1 MTIVRLVTVALLTGL
16 VAAPVYAQGPY
27 VGASIGADIARF
39 TSSEGYDNPATGEAV
54 SWALR
59 LGGPIGS
66 RFGVELEFARP
77 EQIENDQ
84 TPDFRILSALGGG
97 TISGILDVAPSN
109 VTSTTV
115 VVPGTAIFP
124 VPFSVRTA
132 RRNATL
138 TASAWARQEVSRRFS
153 MVYLGGIGFNR
164 IEQVW
169 EYNFGSGNR
178 VNPLIPTILPRST
191 RTTEYSVGP
200 MVGVEARVGM
210 SDHVRLVP
218 GVRLH
223 GLQGG
228 WLVRPAV
235 GLAWEF

>member
-1 MTIVRLVTVALLTGL
+1 
-16 VAAPVYAQGPY
+16 
-27 VGASIGADIARF
+27 
-39 TSSEGYDNPATGEAV
+39 
-54 SWALR
+54 
-59 LGGPIGS
+59 
-66 RFGVELEFARP
+66 VELEFARP

-84 TPDFRILSALGGG
+84 TPDYRILAAAGLTTGSFTFTNGSTVIGP
-97 TISGILDVAPSN
+97 DV
-109 VTSTTV
+109 
-115 VVPGTAIFP
+115 AIFP
-124 VPFSVRTA
+124 PINFSVRTS
-132 RRNATL
+132 RRNTTL

-164 IEQVW
+164 IEQLY
-169 EYNFGSGNR
+169 EYNFGGGPR
-178 VNPLIPTILPRST
+178 VNPLLPTILPRST

-210 SDHVRLVP
+210 SDHLRLVP

>member
-1 MTIVRLVTVALLTGL
+1 MTIVRVVTVALLAGL
-16 VAAPVYAQGPY
+16 FAAPAYAQGPY
-27 VGASIGADIARF
+27 VGASIGGDIARF
-39 TSSEGYDNPATGEAV
+39 SSSDGFDNPATGEAL

-84 TPDFRILSALGGG
+84 TPDVRILATVSSLLG
-97 TISGILDVAPSN
+97 IP
-109 VTSTTV
+109 STTIV
-115 VVPGTAIFP
+115 GPNVGTAIFP
-124 VPFSVRTA
+124 PINFSVRTS
-132 RRNATL
+132 RRNTTL
-138 TASAWARQEVSRRFS
+138 TASAWARQDVSRRFS

-164 IEQVW
+164 IEQVF
-169 EYNFGSGNR
+169 EYNFGGGGR

-210 SDHVRLVP
+210 SEHLRLVP
-218 GVRLH
+218 GIRLH
-223 GLQGG
+223 ALDGG

>member
-1 MTIVRLVTVALLTGL
+1 MTIVRVLTVALFTGL
-16 VAAPVYAQGPY
+16 ITAPAFAQGPY

-39 TSSEGYDNPATGEAV
+39 SSSDGFDNPATGEAL

-77 EQIENDQ
+77 EEIEKDQ
-84 TPDFRILSALGGG
+84 TPDVRILAAVSDLLGQSN
-97 TISGILDVAPSN
+97 TIGVPN
-109 VTSTTV
+109 V
-115 VVPGTAIFP
+115 GTAIFP
-124 VPFSVRTA
+124 PINFSVRTS
-132 RRNATL
+132 RRNTTL
-138 TASAWARQEVSRRFS
+138 TASVWARQEVSRRFS

-164 IEQVW
+164 IEQLY
-169 EYNFGSGNR
+169 EYNFGGGPR
-178 VNPLIPTILPRST
+178 LNPLLPTILPRST

-210 SDHVRLVP
+210 SDHLRLVP

-223 GLQGG
+223 ALQSG

>member
-1 MTIVRLVTVALLTGL
+1 MTIVRVVTVALLAGL
-16 VAAPVYAQGPY
+16 FAAPVYAQGPY

-39 TSSEGYDNPATGEAV
+39 SSSDGFDNPATGEAL

-77 EQIENDQ
+77 EEIESEDN
-84 TPDFRILSALGGG
+84 PVRILADLVPGVGTLTVIGGG
-97 TISGILDVAPSN
+97 Q
-109 VTSTTV
+109 TSSVTTV
-115 VVPGTAIFP
+115 FP
-124 VPFSVRTA
+124 VPFNIRTS
-132 RRNATL
+132 RRNTTL

-164 IEQVW
+164 IEQVY
-169 EYNFGSGNR
+169 EYNFGGGGR
-178 VNPLIPTILPRST
+178 ANPLIPTILPRST

-210 SDHVRLVP
+210 SEHLRLVP
-218 GVRLH
+218 GIRLH
-223 GLQGG
+223 GLDNG

>member
-1 MTIVRLVTVALLTGL
+1 MTIVRVATVALLAGL
-16 VAAPVYAQGPY
+16 VAAPAYAQGPY

-39 TSSEGYDNPATGEAV
+39 TSSDGFDNPATGEAL

-77 EQIENDQ
+77 EEIKNDQ
-84 TPDFRILSALGGG
+84 TPDVRILAAVSDLLG
-97 TISGILDVAPSN
+97 IP
-109 VTSTTV
+109 STTIGLPNV
-115 VVPGTAIFP
+115 GTAIFP
-124 VPFSVRTA
+124 PINFTVRTS
-132 RRNATL
+132 RRNTTL
-138 TASAWARQEVSRRFS
+138 TASAWARQEVSPRFS

-164 IEQVW
+164 IEQVY
-169 EYNFGSGNR
+169 EYSFGGGGR

-210 SDHVRLVP
+210 SDHLRLVP

-223 GLQGG
+223 GLDGG